1 MQSNFNF
8 VTDGSKVYRLG
19 DNDWYAVM
27 EDEDKVMLVD
37 TDCKIGDEEL
47 RTPWSDGNCC
57 SEDGENGQSI
67 LDYVNR
73 IADKYFSNIKHAIE
87 ARTVDAGTGSI
98 ESAYMWPMSKE
109 EFEEH
114 TYIGGKIACNSNSV
128 VWTRT
133 FSGIISGSYR
143 LNLAWYVYGIYST
156 SGAFRGDSYDS
167 YVSNVYRVAPAFYLR
182 KSAINHITDDGEI
195 VLKPVEP
202 KGEFVTGG
210 SKVYRLGGNDWYA
223 VKQDD
228 DKVMLVDTDCKIGD
242 EELKTPWSDGDC
254 RSKDGKNGQCILD
267 YVNDIAD
274 KYFSSIKYAI
284 EPRTVD
290 AGTGGIENA
299 YMWPMSCR
307 KFEEHKII
315 GGRINENSSSNVWTR
330 TFSGSGN
337 SNHYAWY
344 TYNANG
350 DLSYG
355 GGVSTVYRVAPAFY
369 LKKSAIDHIS
379 DDGEIVLKPEEP
391 KGEFVTDGSVKY
403 HLAGNDWYAVVE
415 DDDKIMLVDTD
426 CKVGDKELKTP
437 WSDGDYCG
445 EEGENGQTILDYTNN
460 LADTY
465 FENIK
470 YAIMPRT
477 VETGTSKLED
487 AYMWPMSKEEFRD
500 NKLVGGKIVESS
512 NGVVWTRAF
521 GGVIGGGRYAWGV
534 YGSGGGLGCNVGGV
548 CRVAPAFYLKKSA
561 IDHITEDGEIVLKPA
576 DTVQN
581 TSSDAEK
588 LLFQVRE
595 YAKTM
600 ADVNRFEQKLAYA
613 QGNDVS
619 ALKAQEMVDVYER
632 ILYLATNITD

>member
-210 SKVYRLGGNDWYA
+210 SKAYRLAGNDWYA

-274 KYFSSIKYAI
+274 KYFSNIKYAI
-284 EPRTVD
+284 ESRIVN

-299 YMWPMSCR
+299 YMWPMSR
-307 KFEEHKII
+307 HEFAYNRRI

-379 DDGEIVLKPEEP
+379 DDGEIVLKP
-391 KGEFVTDGSVKY
+391 
-403 HLAGNDWYAVVE
+403 A
-415 DDDKIMLVDTD
+415 DTD
-426 CKVGDKELKTP
+426 K
-437 WSDGDYCG
+437 
-445 EEGENGQTILDYTNN
+445 NN
-460 LADTY
+460 
-465 FENIK
+465 
-470 YAIMPRT
+470 
-477 VETGTSKLED
+477 V
-487 AYMWPMSKEEFRD
+487 
-500 NKLVGGKIVESS
+500 
-512 NGVVWTRAF
+512 
-521 GGVIGGGRYAWGV
+521 
-534 YGSGGGLGCNVGGV
+534 
-548 CRVAPAFYLKKSA
+548 
-561 IDHITEDGEIVLKPA
+561 
-576 DTVQN
+576 
-581 TSSDAEK
+581 SSDAEK
-588 LLFQVRE
+588 LLSQVRE

-619 ALKAQEMVDVYER
+619 ALKAQEMVDVYEH
-632 ILYLATNITD
+632 ILYLASNVTD